1 LRSHETSAWGWLLHK
16 EWRELTTSRS
26 FWVML
31 ALIGP
36 LVGISFINGVS
47 AYAEAS
53 GASGSAGGLSDALF
67 PLDGVVAPSFSAYE
81 IAATFLLPFVAIRAI
96 AGDRASG
103 ALKLELQQGL
113 SPIAMIA
120 AKALVLGAGWCV
132 AALPLLIAGI
142 LWLSYGGSLYPPEI
156 ISLLLGHVLHAALI
170 IAMAAAAA
178 ALAEHP
184 STAAILVLAFTV
196 GTWVL
201 SFIAAAQGGIFEQI
215 ASFTPSEMLDDF
227 RAGLIRLNLI
237 LAGAIIAGTGLA
249 IASVW
254 MRMGMTSN
262 RRALESGVVIAM
274 ALIALFGVSFLR
286 ASWDVSENERNSL
299 PREERELLSG
309 IAGPVRITAYLAP
322 EDPRRFE
329 LERQML
335 SKLRRTMPNLTV
347 EYVSQSSTGLFEQ
360 TRANYGEIH
369 YELGGK
375 SAVGQSVTQEG
386 VLDAIY
392 ELAGIQ
398 PAKEGEVGH
407 KGHPLAVRPLGAAP
421 LFYVV
426 WPLAVMAFGYFLQR
440 RRFA

>member
-1 LRSHETSAWGWLLHK
+1 LRSHGTSAWAWLLHK

-47 AYAEAS
+47 AFAEAS
-53 GASGSAGGLSDALF
+53 GAAGSAGGLSDALF

-113 SPIAMIA
+113 SPLAMIG

-132 AALPLLIAGI
+132 AALPLLLAAI
-142 LWLSYGGSLYPPEI
+142 LWLSYGGSLYTPEI
-156 ISLLLGHVLHAALI
+156 LSLTLGHILNAGLI

-215 ASFTPSEMLDDF
+215 ASFTPAEMLDDF
-227 RAGLIRLNLI
+227 RVGLIRLNLI
-237 LAGAIIAGTGLA
+237 LAGVILIATGLTIAAIWTRMGVTPKRRAIESGIA
-249 IASVW
+249 IA
-254 MRMGMTSN
+254 
-262 RRALESGVVIAM
+262 IAVC
-274 ALIALFGVSFLR
+274 ALFGVSFLR
-286 ASWDVSENERNSL
+286 PSWDVSENERNSL
-299 PREERELLSG
+299 PLEERELLSG
-309 IAGPVRITAYLAP
+309 ISAPVRITAYLAP

-347 EYVSQSSTGLFEQ
+347 EY
-360 TRANYGEIH
+360 I
-369 YELGGK
+369 
-375 SAVGQSVTQEG
+375 
-386 VLDAIY
+386 
-392 ELAGIQ
+392 
-398 PAKEGEVGH
+398 
-407 KGHPLAVRPLGAAP
+407 
-421 LFYVV
+421 
-426 WPLAVMAFGYFLQR
+426 
-440 RRFA
+440 

>member
-1 LRSHETSAWGWLLHK
+1 M
-16 EWRELTTSRS
+16 TTSRS

-36 LVGISFINGVS
+36 LVGISFINGVRS
-47 AYAEAS
+47 YAEAS
-53 GASGSAGGLSDALF
+53 GGGGTAGGLSDALF

-113 SPIAMIA
+113 SPFAMIG

-132 AALPLLIAGI
+132 AALPLLLAGI

-156 ISLLLGHVLHAALI
+156 ISLIVGHILNAGLI

-178 ALAEHP
+178 SLAEHP

-201 SFIAAAQGGIFEQI
+201 SFVAAFQGGIWEQI

-227 RAGLIRLNLI
+227 RAGLVRLSVI
-237 LAGAIIAGTGLA
+237 LAGVILIAAGLA
-249 IASVW
+249 IAAVW
-254 MRMGMTSN
+254 TRMGATVE
-262 RRALESGVVIAM
+262 RRTIESVIVIAITIL
-274 ALIALFGVSFLR
+274 ALSGASFLSS
-286 ASWDVSENERNSL
+286 SWDVSENERNSL
-299 PREERELLSG
+299 PFEERELLSG
-309 IAGPVRITAYLAP
+309 IAAPLRITAYLAP

-335 SKLRRTMPNLTV
+335 SKLRRTMPKLTV
-347 EYVSQSSTGLFEQ
+347 EYVSQSTTGLFEQ
-360 TRANYGEIH
+360 ARANYGEIH
-369 YELGGK
+369 YDLGGK
-375 SAVGQSVTQEG
+375 TAVGQSVTQEG

-407 KGHPLAVRPLGAAP
+407 RGHPLAAQPLGAAP

-426 WPLAVMAFGYFLQR
+426 WPLAVVAVGFFLQR
-440 RRFA
+440 RRLT

>member
-1 LRSHETSAWGWLLHK
+1 LRSHGTSAWSWLLHK

-53 GASGSAGGLSDALF
+53 GGGLSDALF

-113 SPIAMIA
+113 SPFAMIG

-132 AALPLLIAGI
+132 AAMPLLIAGI

-156 ISLLLGHVLHAALI
+156 VSLMLGHVLNAGLI

-178 ALAEHP
+178 SLAEHP

-201 SFIAAAQGGIFEQI
+201 SFIAAAQGGIWEQI
-215 ASFTPSEMLDDF
+215 AVFTPAEMLDDF

-237 LAGAIIAGTGLA
+237 LAGLTLIAAGLA
-249 IASVW
+249 VAAIWTRV
-254 MRMGMTSN
+254 GVTQK
-262 RRALESGVVIAM
+262 RRAIQSFAVLGIA
-274 ALIALFGVSFLR
+274 LCALFGASLLR
-286 ASWDVSENERNSL
+286 SSWDVSENERNSL

-309 IAGPVRITAYLAP
+309 VTAPLRITAYLAP

-335 SKLRRTMPNLTV
+335 SKLRRTMPNLTI
-347 EYVSQSSTGLFEQ
+347 EYISQSTTGLFEQ

-369 YELGGK
+369 YDLAGK
-375 SAVGQSVTQEG
+375 TAIGQSVTQEG

-407 KGHPLAVRPLGAAP
+407 KGHPLAVQPIGAAP
-421 LFYVV
+421 LFYLA
-426 WPLAVMAFGYFLQR
+426 WPLAVVAFGFFLQR